1 MRNISSTTKT
11 PCVNFA
17 PSMARV
23 DSFWWDAAWWG
34 GMFTAEM
41 WDAENLTRMVR
52 KHQPH
57 ILQNNRC
64 SVPGDF
70 DTPEQRLG
78 GYQDWRPWETSC
90 TVGD

>member
-1 MRNISSTTKT
+1 MS
-11 PCVNFA
+11 CVNLCTKYGK
-17 PSMARV
+17 V
-23 DSFWWDAAWWG
+23 DILWWDAAWWG

-52 KHQPH
+52 ELQPH

-70 DTPEQRLG
+70 DTPNSGWAAMKTGVLG
-78 GYQDWRPWETSC
+78 KPARPLQKN
-90 TVGD
+90 GAIL